1 MRAKKI
7 EQICE
12 ELARTVGAALDSC
25 IVAWDDSAA
34 PRIVFATGHTEGVLQ
49 AKAGDLVGQP
59 AATLFSGGERAAK
72 DLAAA
77 CANVPAEEQRP
88 MMRGG
93 KPFPAQLLLRGVNG
107 GAVAVVRDLTAGH
120 EQADA
125 ALRAEDLARFASLLA
140 HEVRNPL
147 SAVKIALQTL
157 ERHGTLAQND
167 SRIAAPLAGSCSI
180 HQWPTPSR
188 RATCAPRRSA
198 MSSAMAG
205 PPVNGSS
212 AGTMTWPGRS
222 RPPGAS

>member
-12 ELARTVGAALDSC
+12 ELARTVGAASDSC

-34 PRIVFATGHTEGVLQ
+34 PRIVFATGHTQAVLQ
-49 AKAGDLVGQP
+49 AKAGGLVGQP
-59 AATLFSGGERAAK
+59 AGLLFSGGERAAK

-120 EQADA
+120 ELADA

-167 SRIAAPLAGSCSI
+167 LRRTSIALREVLNI
-180 HQWPTPSR
+180 ELLLNE
-188 RATCAPRRSA
+188 
-198 MSSAMAG
+198 
-205 PPVNGSS
+205 VL
-212 AGTMTWPGRS
+212 
-222 RPPGAS
+222 